1 MIDVGIIGGS
11 GLCNLEGLKN
21 KKEVAVKTPFGNPS
35 DKIIT
40 GELAGVKIGFLARHN
55 RKHIFTPTEVPY
67 RANIYALKKL
77 GARVV
82 LAFSAVG
89 SLTEKMPPKTLV
101 FPDQVVDKT
110 TLRPNTF
117 FGNGLVGHAPFG
129 EPFCK
134 CLRELLAKEAK
145 ALKIPHTKNG
155 TVIAMEGPAYSSKAE
170 SNFHRKMGWH
180 LIGMTACPETKLA
193 REAGLAFALT
203 AMVTDYDCWKEDDD
217 GVTHAKVLETMK
229 TNEVYAK
236 KLLAAVLPKI
246 KKLKR
251 CGTCNQTLIDTFSA
265 EQRKAHKATWQKIK
279 LILEK

>member
-110 TLRPNTF
+110 TFRPNTF

-251 CGTCNQTLIDTFSA
+251 CGNCNQTLIDTFPA

>member
-89 SLTEKMPPKTLV
+89 SLTDKMPPKTLV

-134 CLRELLAKEAK
+134 CLRELLIKEAK
-145 ALKIPHTKNG
+145 VLKIPHSKSG

-229 TNEVYAK
+229 TNEIYAK
-236 KLLAAVLPKI
+236 KLLTTVLPKI

-251 CGTCNQTLIDTFSA
+251 CGKCNDTLLETFSA
-265 EQRKAHKATWQKIK
+265 EQRKAHKATWNKIK

>member
-89 SLTEKMPPKTLV
+89 SLTDKMPPKTLV

-134 CLRELLAKEAK
+134 CLRELLIKEATS
-145 ALKIPHTKNG
+145 LKIPHSKSG

-251 CGTCNQTLIDTFSA
+251 CGNCNQTLIDTFST

-279 LILEK
+279 LVLEK